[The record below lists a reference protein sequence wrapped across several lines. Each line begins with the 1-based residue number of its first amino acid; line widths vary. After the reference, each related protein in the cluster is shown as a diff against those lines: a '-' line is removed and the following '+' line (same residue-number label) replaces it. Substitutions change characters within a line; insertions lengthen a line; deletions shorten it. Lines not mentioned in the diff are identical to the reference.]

1 MLISFNFRGLLGT
14 FWPLQMI
21 FCDFGKAVFWS
32 SANWGCKLSV
42 DDYDSMLKNVEL
54 DLGRFMAALET
65 YSHGF
70 SHVWLEKQK
79 LQMGCK
85 REKNKYSFNRVV
97 CLIVK
102 WVFFMAS
109 PYLIYFDQGVQYF
122 LMVPI
127 DNTVDRESCWNYI

>member
-1 MLISFNFRGLLGT
+1 MLVSRALKYFLTIA
-14 FWPLQMI
+14 MI
-21 FCDFGKAVFWS
+21 FCDFGKAVIWS

-54 DLGRFMAALET
+54 DLGRFMAALVT
-65 YSHGF
+65 YSQGKPC
-70 SHVWLEKQK
+70 VAGETKAANG
-79 LQMGCK
+79 LQPWK
-85 REKNKYSFNRVV
+85 KEYSFNRVF